1 MAIRVEQAPLIFESD
16 GSTFVG
22 NGHLTVVQAPL
33 IFESDGSTFVG
44 SGHITV
50 VQGFLVFEMAVGSV
64 ADSPPTRFELQ
75 KLVLSVKE
83 SNVPSRGRNQ

>member
-22 NGHLTVVQAPL
+22 TGHLTVVQGL
-33 IFESDGSTFVG
+33 
-44 SGHITV
+44 
-50 VQGFLVFEMAVGSV
+50 LVFEMAVGSV
-64 ADSPPTRFELQ
+64 ADSPPTRFDLQ